1 MASKNKERTYGKNRL
16 ISRKGRENVYES
28 DASYLLKL
36 VIVVFL
42 GIFWLKFNTP
52 LTMGNFMLGALP
64 IGFFIGLL
72 LVNRFE
78 KLQFN
83 RKIYYTVL
91 LTMTVI
97 SYFASAGIVI

>member
-1 MASKNKERTYGKNRL
+1 MASSNKQRTYGKNRL

-28 DASYLLKL
+28 DSLYLLKL

-42 GIFWLKFNTP
+42 GILWLRFQSP
-52 LTMGNFMLGALP
+52 LEIGSFALGAFP
-64 IGFFIGLL
+64 IGFFIGLI
-72 LVNRFE
+72 LVSRLE

-97 SYFASAGIVI
+97 SYFASAGVVI